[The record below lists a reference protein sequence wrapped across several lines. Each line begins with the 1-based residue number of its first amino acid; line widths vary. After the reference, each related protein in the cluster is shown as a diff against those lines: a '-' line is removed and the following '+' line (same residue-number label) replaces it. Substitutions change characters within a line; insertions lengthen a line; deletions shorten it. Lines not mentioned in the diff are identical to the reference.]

1 MSVENKVITVVPT
14 YGLQQGA
21 LYVEPVYD
29 SFTGLYRG
37 IPHNWEEL
45 RKQGVSCATPNDSFK
60 FDFPSGK
67 VYTFDLSNPSI
78 AQMWAWIKESPMVAE
93 EKDDLLSDGKKMN
106 ALAYVEDVMA
116 DLQKEATVKK
126 KKFELETWVRSLP
139 YALQV
144 EKCKL
149 LGQSVQF
156 MKPLEVEDYLIEKA
170 RSAKY
175 PELEAVKNEK
185 NEKTRLFLIEL
196 KDRKIIAPY
205 HRGYKFGDQIMG
217 TDLESTLYWLNQ
229 SENREVVMIWK
240 RQINMGFEG
249 EDFSVEAELVKEKNK
264 GGRPSLNKELV
275 KENA

>member
-1 MSVENKVITVVPT
+1 MSTENKVITVVPT

-29 SFTGLYRG
+29 SYTGNYRG
-37 IPHNWEEL
+37 VPHNWEEL
-45 RKQGVSCATPNDSFK
+45 RKQGIACATPTDSFK

-93 EKDDLLSDGKKMN
+93 SKDDLLSDGAKVN
-106 ALAYVEDVMA
+106 ALAYVEDTEG
-116 DLQKEATVKK
+116 DLIKEATVKK
-126 KKFELETWVRSLP
+126 KKFELEAWVRSLP
-139 YALQV
+139 APLQI

-149 LGQSVQF
+149 LGQHTQH
-156 MKPLEVEDYLIEKA
+156 MKPLEIEDFLIEKA

-185 NEKTRLFLIEL
+185 HDKTRLFLIEL
-196 KDRKIIAPY
+196 KERKIIQTY
-205 HRGYKFGDQIMG
+205 HSGYKFGEQIMG
-217 TDLESTLYWLNQ
+217 TDLQSTIYWLNQ
-229 SENREVVMIWK
+229 PENRDVVMIWK

-249 EDFSVEAELVKEKNK
+249 EDFSLEEELKPKNK
-264 GGRPSLNKELV
+264 GGRPPLNKELV
-275 KENA
+275 QENA